1 MELDANLHLDIVLT
15 SCLLAQQNPGK
26 HFNFFHPGSTYW
38 FKINQQ
44 KRKKKKDQ
52 KGQFFFSYLPFY

>member
-26 HFNFFHPGSTYW
+26 HFNFFHPGSTDW
-38 FKINQQ
+38 FKINN
-44 KRKKKKDQ
+44 KRGKKKDQ
-52 KGQFFFSYLPFY
+52 KGQFVLSYLPFY